1 MKTLM
6 ITKNK
11 QLHAEVAAQGAAR
24 IPSVQL
30 VASRTGVCDA
40 VERVLPE
47 PPELVIL
54 DSSDIEPGEAD
65 LLERLARLYPAAS
78 FLLLTRRNQQ
88 RTLLRAM
95 QTGMREVLLL
105 PLVHKDFHEA
115 MDRIDKQAG
124 VTQAHKGK
132 VLAFISGK
140 GGSGATFIST
150 NFGYAL
156 AVLAGK
162 KVMLMDL
169 NCQFGNAVRYVSNQK
184 PRMALSNVCSQIE
197 HIDGTFLASCLVQV
211 SPNFGVLAAVNDVG
225 HAVDMN
231 PEQLGAILRV
241 ARRHYD
247 YILLDVARPID
258 ALSLCA
264 LDTADAIYAVLQLA
278 LPDIR
283 AGRRLFDLFRSL
295 GYSLKR
301 MHLLVNRYE
310 KGGNLHLSDV
320 EQALGVA
327 VAHALPNDYIAV
339 TDSVNQGIPVLQLSR
354 TSAVARS
361 LIEMVELV
369 TATRIA
375 ENKGLFGRLLGR
387 AHGKQ
392 GGNLASDT

>member
-6 ITKNK
+6 VTKNK
-11 QLHAEVAAQGAAR
+11 QLHVEIAAQGAAR
-24 IPSVQL
+24 IPPVQL
-30 VASRTGVCDA
+30 VASRTGLCDA
-40 VERVLPE
+40 VERILPE

-54 DSSDIEPGEAD
+54 DSSDIEPGEAE

-78 FLLLTRRNQQ
+78 FMLLTRRNQQ

-95 QTGMREVLLL
+95 QTGIREVLLL
-105 PLVHKDFHEA
+105 PLVHKDFHET

-124 VTQAHKGK
+124 VTQTHNGK

-156 AVLAGK
+156 AMLAGK
-162 KVMLMDL
+162 KVI
-169 NCQFGNAVRYVSNQK
+169 YVSNQK
-184 PRMALSNVCSQIE
+184 PRMTLSDVCAQIE

-211 SPNFGVLAAVNDVG
+211 SPNFGVLAAVNEVG
-225 HAVDMN
+225 HTVDMK

-247 YILLDVARPID
+247 YILLDVGRPID

-283 AGRRLFDLFRSL
+283 DGRRLFDIFRSL
-295 GYSLKR
+295 GYSSKR
-301 MHLLVNRYE
+301 MHLLVNRHE

-320 EQALGVA
+320 EEALGVA
-327 VAHALPNDYIAV
+327 VAHALPNDYIGV
-339 TDSVNQGIPVLQLSR
+339 TDSVNQGVPVLQLSR

-361 LIEMVELV
+361 LIELVELV
-369 TATRIA
+369 TATRIT
-375 ENKGLFGRLLGR
+375 ESKGLFGRLLGR
-387 AHGKQ
+387 AQGKQ
-392 GGNLASDT
+392 GDNLASDN